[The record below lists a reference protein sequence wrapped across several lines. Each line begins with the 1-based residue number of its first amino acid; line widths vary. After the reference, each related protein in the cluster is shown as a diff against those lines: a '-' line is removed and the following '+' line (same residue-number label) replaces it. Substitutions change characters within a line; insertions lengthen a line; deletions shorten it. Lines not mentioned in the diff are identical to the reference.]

1 MNFALILFV
10 LTCVTFLFWVAER
23 WKFLPE
29 RRRKAEDAARRF
41 EADNREAIDRGD
53 ATVIDERNRLSERIL
68 RQPWWLE
75 YTAGLFPVIA
85 VVFLLR
91 SFLFEPF
98 RIPSGSMLP
107 TLHIGDFILVN
118 KFDYGIRLPVTN
130 TKIIP
135 VGSPERGDVVVFK
148 YPMDTQVDYIKRVV
162 GLPGDT
168 VEYRDKVLYVN
179 GVEQKQT
186 GSRDFV
192 DDSTMITLVGSSP
205 GDFAQ
210 GKVLR
215 LQRTGLRVHRP
226 RRPLLHDGRQSRQQR
241 RQPLLGVRARRRPGR
256 PRRPDLGELRRH
268 GSRGRLPLS
277 GRFGPCDRVRPSPG
291 TDSFEPAGRAL
302 ASRRAAASHRTTN
315 WRRRAHSRSDEP
327 GSAPEIG

>member
-53 ATVIDERNRLSERIL
+53 TTVIDERNRLSERIL

-148 YPMDTQVDYIKRVV
+148 YPMDMQVDYIKRVV

-192 DDSTMITLVGSSP
+192 DDSTMITLEERDEQLGEVNHLIAR
-205 GDFAQ
+205 DA
-210 GKVLR
+210 
-215 LQRTGLRVHRP
+215 
-226 RRPLLHDGRQSRQQR
+226 RRPSWVPLQGILRKEKSCDYNERGFVCTVPEGHYFMMGDNRDNSEDSRYW
-241 RQPLLGVRARRRPGR
+241 GFV
-256 PRRPDLGELRRH
+256 PDEDL
-268 GSRGRLPLS
+268 
-277 GRFGPCDRVRPSPG
+277 V
-291 TDSFEPAGRAL
+291 GRAVL
-302 ASRRAAASHRTTN
+302 IWANFGDMGRVGGFR
-315 WRRRAHSRSDEP
+315 
-327 GSAPEIG
+327 

>member
-29 RRRKAEDAARRF
+29 RRCKAEEAARRF

-192 DDSTMITLVGSSP
+192 DDSTMITLEERDEQLGEVNHLIARDG
-205 GDFAQ
+205 
-210 GKVLR
+210 
-215 LQRTGLRVHRP
+215 
-226 RRPLLHDGRQSRQQR
+226 RRPSWVPLQGILRKEKSCDYNARGFVCTVPEGHYFMMGDNRDNSEDSRYW
-241 RQPLLGVRARRRPGR
+241 GFV
-256 PRRPDLGELRRH
+256 PDEDL
-268 GSRGRLPLS
+268 
-277 GRFGPCDRVRPSPG
+277 V
-291 TDSFEPAGRAL
+291 GRAVL
-302 ASRRAAASHRTTN
+302 IWANFGDMSRVGGFR
-315 WRRRAHSRSDEP
+315 
-327 GSAPEIG
+327 

>member
-29 RRRKAEDAARRF
+29 RRRKAEEAARRF

-85 VVFLLR
+85 IVFLLR

-192 DDSTMITLVGSSP
+192 DDSTMITLEERDEQLGEVNHLIARDG
-205 GDFAQ
+205 
-210 GKVLR
+210 
-215 LQRTGLRVHRP
+215 
-226 RRPLLHDGRQSRQQR
+226 RRPSWVPLKGILRKEKSCDYNERGFVCTVPEGHYFMMGDNRDNSEDSRYW
-241 RQPLLGVRARRRPGR
+241 GFV
-256 PRRPDLGELRRH
+256 PDEDL
-268 GSRGRLPLS
+268 
-277 GRFGPCDRVRPSPG
+277 V
-291 TDSFEPAGRAL
+291 GRAVL
-302 ASRRAAASHRTTN
+302 IWANFGDMSRVGGFR
-315 WRRRAHSRSDEP
+315 
-327 GSAPEIG
+327 

>member
-29 RRRKAEDAARRF
+29 RRRRAEEAARRF
-41 EADNREAIDRGD
+41 EADNREAIDRGG
-53 ATVIDERNRLSERIL
+53 ATVIAERNRLSERIL

-85 VVFLLR
+85 IVFLLR

-192 DDSTMITLVGSSP
+192 DDSTMITLEERDEQLGEVNHLIARDG
-205 GDFAQ
+205 
-210 GKVLR
+210 
-215 LQRTGLRVHRP
+215 
-226 RRPLLHDGRQSRQQR
+226 RRPSWVPLQGILRKEKSCDYNERGFVCTVPEGHYFMMGDNRDNSEDSRYW
-241 RQPLLGVRARRRPGR
+241 GFV
-256 PRRPDLGELRRH
+256 PDEDL
-268 GSRGRLPLS
+268 
-277 GRFGPCDRVRPSPG
+277 V
-291 TDSFEPAGRAL
+291 GRAVL
-302 ASRRAAASHRTTN
+302 IWANFGDMSRVGGFR
-315 WRRRAHSRSDEP
+315 
-327 GSAPEIG
+327 

>member
-29 RRRKAEDAARRF
+29 RRRKAEEAARRF

-162 GLPGDT
+162 GVPGDT

-192 DDSTMITLVGSSP
+192 DDSTMITLEERDEQLGEANHLIARD
-205 GDFAQ
+205 G
-210 GKVLR
+210 
-215 LQRTGLRVHRP
+215 
-226 RRPLLHDGRQSRQQR
+226 RRPSWVPLQGILRKEKSCDYNERGFVCTVPEGHYFMMGDNRDNSEDSRYW
-241 RQPLLGVRARRRPGR
+241 GFV
-256 PRRPDLGELRRH
+256 PDEDL
-268 GSRGRLPLS
+268 
-277 GRFGPCDRVRPSPG
+277 V
-291 TDSFEPAGRAL
+291 GRAVL
-302 ASRRAAASHRTTN
+302 IWANFGDMSRVGGFR
-315 WRRRAHSRSDEP
+315 
-327 GSAPEIG
+327 

>member
-107 TLHIGDFILVN
+107 TLHIGEI
-118 KFDYGIRLPVTN
+118 
-130 TKIIP
+130 
-135 VGSPERGDVVVFK
+135 
-148 YPMDTQVDYIKRVV
+148 
-162 GLPGDT
+162 
-168 VEYRDKVLYVN
+168 
-179 GVEQKQT
+179 
-186 GSRDFV
+186 
-192 DDSTMITLVGSSP
+192 
-205 GDFAQ
+205 
-210 GKVLR
+210 
-215 LQRTGLRVHRP
+215 
-226 RRPLLHDGRQSRQQR
+226 
-241 RQPLLGVRARRRPGR
+241 
-256 PRRPDLGELRRH
+256 
-268 GSRGRLPLS
+268 
-277 GRFGPCDRVRPSPG
+277 
-291 TDSFEPAGRAL
+291 GRA
-302 ASRRAAASHRTTN
+302 HV
-315 WRRRAHSRSDEP
+315 
-327 GSAPEIG
+327 

>member
-53 ATVIDERNRLSERIL
+53 TTVIDERNRLSERIL

-192 DDSTMITLVGSSP
+192 DDSTMITLEERDEQLGEVNHLIAR
-205 GDFAQ
+205 DA
-210 GKVLR
+210 
-215 LQRTGLRVHRP
+215 
-226 RRPLLHDGRQSRQQR
+226 RRPSWVPLQGILRKEKSCDYNERGFVCTVPEGHYFMMGDNRDNSEDSRYW
-241 RQPLLGVRARRRPGR
+241 GFV
-256 PRRPDLGELRRH
+256 PDEDL
-268 GSRGRLPLS
+268 
-277 GRFGPCDRVRPSPG
+277 V
-291 TDSFEPAGRAL
+291 GRAVL
-302 ASRRAAASHRTTN
+302 IWANFGDMGRVGGFR
-315 WRRRAHSRSDEP
+315 
-327 GSAPEIG
+327 

>member
-162 GLPGDT
+162 GLPRDT

-192 DDSTMITLVGSSP
+192 DDSTMITLEERDEQLGEVNHLIAR
-205 GDFAQ
+205 DA
-210 GKVLR
+210 
-215 LQRTGLRVHRP
+215 
-226 RRPLLHDGRQSRQQR
+226 RRPSWVPLQGILRKEKSCDYNERGFVCTVPEGHYFMMGDNRDNSEDSRYW
-241 RQPLLGVRARRRPGR
+241 GFV
-256 PRRPDLGELRRH
+256 PDEDL
-268 GSRGRLPLS
+268 
-277 GRFGPCDRVRPSPG
+277 V
-291 TDSFEPAGRAL
+291 GRAVL
-302 ASRRAAASHRTTN
+302 IWANFGDMGRVGGFR
-315 WRRRAHSRSDEP
+315 
-327 GSAPEIG
+327 

>member
-29 RRRKAEDAARRF
+29 RRRKAEEAARRF

-135 VGSPERGDVVVFK
+135 VSSPERGDVVVFK

-192 DDSTMITLVGSSP
+192 DDSTMITLEERDEQLGEVNHLIARDG
-205 GDFAQ
+205 
-210 GKVLR
+210 
-215 LQRTGLRVHRP
+215 
-226 RRPLLHDGRQSRQQR
+226 RRPSWVPPQGILRKEKSCDYNARGFVCTVPEGHYFMMGDNRDNSEDSRYW
-241 RQPLLGVRARRRPGR
+241 GFV
-256 PRRPDLGELRRH
+256 PDEDL
-268 GSRGRLPLS
+268 
-277 GRFGPCDRVRPSPG
+277 V
-291 TDSFEPAGRAL
+291 GRAVL
-302 ASRRAAASHRTTN
+302 IWANFGDMSRVGGFR
-315 WRRRAHSRSDEP
+315 
-327 GSAPEIG
+327 

>member
-10 LTCVTFLFWVAER
+10 LTCVTFLFWVVER

-179 GVEQKQT
+179 GGEQKQT

-192 DDSTMITLVGSSP
+192 DDSTMITLEERDEQLGEVNHLIAR
-205 GDFAQ
+205 DA
-210 GKVLR
+210 
-215 LQRTGLRVHRP
+215 
-226 RRPLLHDGRQSRQQR
+226 RRPSWVPLQGILRKEKSCDYNERGFVCTVPKGHYFMMGDNRDNSEDSRYW
-241 RQPLLGVRARRRPGR
+241 GFV
-256 PRRPDLGELRRH
+256 PDEDL
-268 GSRGRLPLS
+268 
-277 GRFGPCDRVRPSPG
+277 V
-291 TDSFEPAGRAL
+291 GRAVL
-302 ASRRAAASHRTTN
+302 MWANFGDMGRVGGFR
-315 WRRRAHSRSDEP
+315 
-327 GSAPEIG
+327 

>member
-192 DDSTMITLVGSSP
+192 DDSTMITLEERDEQLGEVNHLIAR
-205 GDFAQ
+205 DA
-210 GKVLR
+210 
-215 LQRTGLRVHRP
+215 
-226 RRPLLHDGRQSRQQR
+226 RRPSWVPLQGILHKEKSCDYNERGFVCTVPEGHYFMMGDNRDNSEDSRYW
-241 RQPLLGVRARRRPGR
+241 GFV
-256 PRRPDLGELRRH
+256 PDEDL
-268 GSRGRLPLS
+268 
-277 GRFGPCDRVRPSPG
+277 V
-291 TDSFEPAGRAL
+291 GRAVL
-302 ASRRAAASHRTTN
+302 IWANFGDMGRVGGFR
-315 WRRRAHSRSDEP
+315 
-327 GSAPEIG
+327 

>member
-10 LTCVTFLFWVAER
+10 LTCVTFLFWVVER

-192 DDSTMITLVGSSP
+192 DDSTMITLEERDEQLGEVNHLIAR
-205 GDFAQ
+205 DA
-210 GKVLR
+210 
-215 LQRTGLRVHRP
+215 
-226 RRPLLHDGRQSRQQR
+226 RRPSWVPLEGILRKEKSCDYNERGFVCTVPEGHYFMMGDNRDNSEDSRYW
-241 RQPLLGVRARRRPGR
+241 GFV
-256 PRRPDLGELRRH
+256 PDEDL
-268 GSRGRLPLS
+268 
-277 GRFGPCDRVRPSPG
+277 V
-291 TDSFEPAGRAL
+291 GRAVL
-302 ASRRAAASHRTTN
+302 IWANFGDMGRVGGFR
-315 WRRRAHSRSDEP
+315 
-327 GSAPEIG
+327 

>member
-53 ATVIDERNRLSERIL
+53 ATVINERNRLSERIL

-192 DDSTMITLVGSSP
+192 DDSTMITLEERDEQLGEVNHLIAR
-205 GDFAQ
+205 DA
-210 GKVLR
+210 
-215 LQRTGLRVHRP
+215 
-226 RRPLLHDGRQSRQQR
+226 RRPSWVPLQGILRKEKSCDYNERGFVCTVPEGHYFMMGDNRDNSEDSRYW
-241 RQPLLGVRARRRPGR
+241 GFV
-256 PRRPDLGELRRH
+256 PDEDL
-268 GSRGRLPLS
+268 
-277 GRFGPCDRVRPSPG
+277 V
-291 TDSFEPAGRAL
+291 GRAVL
-302 ASRRAAASHRTTN
+302 IWANFGDMGRVGGFR
-315 WRRRAHSRSDEP
+315 
-327 GSAPEIG
+327 

>member
-29 RRRKAEDAARRF
+29 RRRRAEEAARRF

-85 VVFLLR
+85 IVFLLR

-192 DDSTMITLVGSSP
+192 DDSTMITLEERDEQLGEVNHLIARDG
-205 GDFAQ
+205 
-210 GKVLR
+210 
-215 LQRTGLRVHRP
+215 
-226 RRPLLHDGRQSRQQR
+226 RRPSWVPLQGILRKEKSCDYNERGFVCTVPEGHYFMMGDNRDNSEDSRYW
-241 RQPLLGVRARRRPGR
+241 GFV
-256 PRRPDLGELRRH
+256 PDEDL
-268 GSRGRLPLS
+268 
-277 GRFGPCDRVRPSPG
+277 V
-291 TDSFEPAGRAL
+291 GRAVL
-302 ASRRAAASHRTTN
+302 IWANFGDMSRVGGFR
-315 WRRRAHSRSDEP
+315 
-327 GSAPEIG
+327 

>member
-29 RRRKAEDAARRF
+29 RRRKAEEAARRF

-192 DDSTMITLVGSSP
+192 DDSTMITLEERDEQLGEVNHLIARDG
-205 GDFAQ
+205 
-210 GKVLR
+210 
-215 LQRTGLRVHRP
+215 
-226 RRPLLHDGRQSRQQR
+226 RRPSWVPPQGILRKEKSCDYNARGFVCTVPEGHYFMMGDNRDNSEDSRYW
-241 RQPLLGVRARRRPGR
+241 GFV
-256 PRRPDLGELRRH
+256 PDEDL
-268 GSRGRLPLS
+268 
-277 GRFGPCDRVRPSPG
+277 V
-291 TDSFEPAGRAL
+291 GRAVL
-302 ASRRAAASHRTTN
+302 IWANFGDMSRVGGFR
-315 WRRRAHSRSDEP
+315 
-327 GSAPEIG
+327 

>member
-29 RRRKAEDAARRF
+29 RRRKAEEAARRF

-85 VVFLLR
+85 IVFLLR

-192 DDSTMITLVGSSP
+192 DDSTMITLEERDEQLGEVNHLIARDG
-205 GDFAQ
+205 
-210 GKVLR
+210 
-215 LQRTGLRVHRP
+215 
-226 RRPLLHDGRQSRQQR
+226 RRPSWVPLQGILRKEKSCDYNERGFVCTVPEGHYFMMGDNRDNSEDSRYW
-241 RQPLLGVRARRRPGR
+241 GFV
-256 PRRPDLGELRRH
+256 PDEDL
-268 GSRGRLPLS
+268 
-277 GRFGPCDRVRPSPG
+277 V
-291 TDSFEPAGRAL
+291 GRAVL
-302 ASRRAAASHRTTN
+302 IWANFGDMSRVGGFR
-315 WRRRAHSRSDEP
+315 
-327 GSAPEIG
+327 

>member
-192 DDSTMITLVGSSP
+192 DDSTMITLEERDEQLGEVNHLIAR
-205 GDFAQ
+205 DA
-210 GKVLR
+210 
-215 LQRTGLRVHRP
+215 
-226 RRPLLHDGRQSRQQR
+226 RRPSWVPLEGILRKEKSCDYNERGFVCTVPDGHYFMMGDNRDNSEDSRYW
-241 RQPLLGVRARRRPGR
+241 GFV
-256 PRRPDLGELRRH
+256 PDEDL
-268 GSRGRLPLS
+268 
-277 GRFGPCDRVRPSPG
+277 V
-291 TDSFEPAGRAL
+291 GRAVL
-302 ASRRAAASHRTTN
+302 IWANFGDMGRVGGFR
-315 WRRRAHSRSDEP
+315 
-327 GSAPEIG
+327 

>member
-29 RRRKAEDAARRF
+29 RRRKAEEAARRF

-192 DDSTMITLVGSSP
+192 DDSTMITLEERDEQLGEANHLIARD
-205 GDFAQ
+205 G
-210 GKVLR
+210 
-215 LQRTGLRVHRP
+215 
-226 RRPLLHDGRQSRQQR
+226 RRPSWVPLQGILRKEKSCDYNERGFVCTVPEGHYFMMGDNRDNSEDSRYW
-241 RQPLLGVRARRRPGR
+241 GFV
-256 PRRPDLGELRRH
+256 PDEDL
-268 GSRGRLPLS
+268 
-277 GRFGPCDRVRPSPG
+277 V
-291 TDSFEPAGRAL
+291 GRAVL
-302 ASRRAAASHRTTN
+302 IWANFGDMSRVGGFR
-315 WRRRAHSRSDEP
+315 
-327 GSAPEIG
+327 